1 MAPTPAELTLEIVP
15 QRRVDVIDVAGL
27 VNSRRDGFFEEY
39 EKTVFCS
46 YHTTAG
52 YLEQSLTS
60 RLGHS
65 ADAVHA
71 FVRSFTELF
80 PAGAGYRHDQLEL
93 RDELSEEQKEVEP
106 RNADSHL
113 TFIGC
118 GLENCVTYL
127 NRPQQPVYF
136 VELDGTNG
144 PDRRR
149 RRTSVIGFTRA
160 ETVDQFSLEI
170 PVSDH
175 RIDSINL
182 WGPELG
188 LYDRL
193 HELIRIHGVSKGRID
208 IALDPRER
216 NAGLTVNEYETLLM
230 RHDLAEVLRNPIR
243 FMAQKGRNMLRD
255 PRAIPDKAR
264 DYAKYD
270 LVRVVNE
277 FIDHMGLN
285 ESLIERIIDRFL
297 AVPAAR
303 FLRMKRGVSLVVNG
317 TEGETPGR
325 IVSGTYQSPIM
336 VQWRKAERQARTV
349 EVTYTR
355 FV

>member
-1 MAPTPAELTLEIVP
+1 
-15 QRRVDVIDVAGL
+15 VDVIDVADL
-27 VNSRRDGFFEEY
+27 VNRQTGGFFDEY
-39 EKTVFCS
+39 EKSVFCS

-52 YLEQSLTS
+52 YFEQSLIS
-60 RLGHS
+60 RLGHN
-65 ADAVHA
+65 ADAVQA
-71 FVRSFTELF
+71 FVLSFSELF
-80 PAGAGYRHDQLEL
+80 PAGAGYRHDEMHLRAEL
-93 RDELSEEQKEVEP
+93 TDEQRQVEP

-127 NRPQQPVYF
+127 NRPQAPVYF
-136 VELDGTNG
+136 VELDGVNG

-160 ETVDQFSLEI
+160 ETIDRFSLEI
-170 PVSDH
+170 PVSGH

-182 WGPELG
+182 WDPALG
-188 LYDRL
+188 LYERL
-193 HELIRIHGVSKGRID
+193 HELVRIHGVSKGRID

-277 FIDHMGLN
+277 FIDAMGLN

-317 TEGETPGR
+317 AETGTPGR
-325 IVSGTYQSPIM
+325 IISGTYQSPIL
-336 VQWRKAERQARTV
+336 VQWRKADRQVRHV